1 MVRPLP
7 ITANPRLVY
16 TSAMKYHFI
25 PDEIPYTGDELSNHW
40 AYRNFG
46 ILGDSVV
53 AFMGPCEVDR
63 DRMVDLEDVLNDDYI
78 YSKRMLNFIVEIF
91 GITLQEGVLLQ
102 RLFSSIIQDRINI
115 MNENAGIKRR
125 GDDLFY
131 RNTAKLSVS
140 ICTLSPT
147 SILIHTGLN
156 IDAHGA
162 PVEAAGLTSDLEMDE
177 HIEALAM
184 ACMRTL
190 AEEWEDI
197 KLSCCKVRAVV

>member
-1 MVRPLP
+1 
-7 ITANPRLVY
+7 
-16 TSAMKYHFI
+16 MKYHFI
-25 PDEIPYTGDELSNHW
+25 SEEIPYTGDELSNHW
-40 AYRNFG
+40 IYRNFG
-46 ILGDSVV
+46 ILGDAVV
-53 AFMGPCEVDR
+53 AFAGPCEVDR

-78 YSKRMLNFIVEIF
+78 YSKHMLNFIVEIF

-102 RLFSSIIQDRINI
+102 RLFSSIIQDRINNMSDSLRI
-115 MNENAGIKRR
+115 RRR
-125 GDDLFY
+125 GDDLFHQ
-131 RNTAKLSVS
+131 NTAKLSVS

-156 IDAHGA
+156 IDAQGA
-162 PVEAAGLTSDLEMDE
+162 PVEASGLASDLGMESQ
-177 HIEALAM
+177 IEVLAM